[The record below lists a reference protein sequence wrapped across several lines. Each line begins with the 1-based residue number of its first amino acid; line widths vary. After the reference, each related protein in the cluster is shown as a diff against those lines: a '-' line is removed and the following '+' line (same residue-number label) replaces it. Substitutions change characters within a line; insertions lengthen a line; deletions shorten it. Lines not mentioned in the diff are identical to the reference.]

1 MRTIIHEIRNQ
12 PDHVRELATILCT
25 VIVVAG
31 VGFVW
36 FHSFQRNVYTLLNP
50 APEAEERV
58 FAQESR
64 SLLSSMFEVFG
75 QGKAQILDL
84 FGDNQ
89 AAVSGRPSATD
100 APADS
105 EAHPLPVS
113 GNR

>member
-1 MRTIIHEIRNQ
+1 MRTIIREIRNQ
-12 PDHVRELATILCT
+12 PDHVRELAAILCT

-36 FHSFQRNVYTLLNP
+36 FRSFQSNIYALLNP
-50 APEAEERV
+50 APEAAQERI
-58 FAQESR
+58 FARESR
-64 SLLSSMFEVFG
+64 SLFGSILEVLG

-84 FGDNQ
+84 FGGEQVEPIDRSEN
-89 AAVSGRPSATD
+89 V
-100 APADS
+100 PAEI